1 MVLSRDDYLARVRER
16 IGESTEDAD
25 IAFLEDMT
33 DTYEDLYKMT
43 RDNVDWQTKYNELDA
58 SWRKRYIDRFDEKVQ
73 SDPNIEEVNNF
84 GVSTPK
90 TFDELFK

>member
-1 MVLSRDDYLARVRER
+1 MVLSREDYLNRVRER

-43 RDNVDWQTKYNELDA
+43 RENVDWETKYNELDA
-58 SWRKRYIDRFDEKVQ
+58 SWRKRYIDRFDEKVPE
-73 SDPNIEEVNNF
+73 DPNFEEVDNF
-84 GVSTPK
+84 GVATPK
-90 TFDELFK
+90 TYEALFK